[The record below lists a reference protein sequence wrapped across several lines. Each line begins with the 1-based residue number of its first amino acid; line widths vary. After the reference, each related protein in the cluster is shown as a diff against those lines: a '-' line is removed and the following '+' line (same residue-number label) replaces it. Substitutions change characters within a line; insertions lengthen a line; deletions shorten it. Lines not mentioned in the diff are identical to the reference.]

1 MKQSTVDV
9 KKSPVPDLREK
20 SSGGQRPQLSSTV
33 QIPKPVAEIPKSA
46 KPVQK
51 KQIPAAAAVA
61 ARPVT
66 EQVNAPA
73 APKQSQEKVGEFYA
87 IFLQFTYYSDELLH
101 VVCCSSLLVVDML
114 PVTLFSV

>member
-1 MKQSTVDV
+1 MDV
-9 KKSPVPDLREK
+9 KKSSVPDLREK
-20 SSGGQRPQLSSTV
+20 LSGGQRPQLSSTV

-51 KQIPAAAAVA
+51 KQTPAAAAVAVA

-87 IFLQFTYYSDELLH
+87 IFLQAIILMSYYMLF
-101 VVCCSSLLVVDML
+101 LVLV
-114 PVTLFSV
+114 